1 MGGRVLADFAQ
12 VGVAELLS
20 LLPLQRGSLV
30 GGGGGGADGGGRV
43 GCGLRLPAPVGAED
57 VAGVLGCEIGGV
69 GLGGVDQG
77 APLLLGGLLAVDVE
91 VLAELLGLGGEEPQR
106 S

>member
-1 MGGRVLADFAQ
+1 MISPKNHR
-12 VGVAELLS
+12 S
-20 LLPLQRGSLV
+20 K
-30 GGGGGGADGGGRV
+30 
-43 GCGLRLPAPVGAED
+43 
-57 VAGVLGCEIGGV
+57 
-69 GLGGVDQG
+69 GVDQG